1 MGDPKATLE
10 ALALSDEHG
19 FAYYSANAMV
29 DWGDWLTSFGKVH
42 EGFALLTK
50 ALSIIRTAG
59 SIHSLPWALFS
70 LAQAHAK
77 LQRPI
82 DGLSCL
88 AEAEQIIQGGG
99 QRRDE
104 AELYRLRGDLLNA
117 IGDETGAE
125 QNYKLALTLANR
137 QSAKVLELRAATG
150 LARLWREQGKLSHAH
165 DVLAPVYQWFTEG
178 LNTRVLQEAKAL
190 LKSLERKS
198 FEDLVSIDTKST
210 RSYN

>member
-1 MGDPKATLE
+1 KA
-10 ALALSDEHG
+10 
-19 FAYYSANAMV
+19 
-29 DWGDWLTSFGKVH
+29 H

-50 ALSIIRTAG
+50 ALSIIRAAG
-59 SIHSLPWALFS
+59 STHSLPWALFS

-82 DGLSCL
+82 EGLNCL

-117 IGDETGAE
+117 IGDETAAE
-125 QNYKLALTLANR
+125 KNYRLALTVANR

-150 LARLWREQGKLSHAH
+150 LARLWVDQGKRPEARDL
-165 DVLAPVYQWFTEG
+165 LAPIYGWFTEG
-178 LNTRVLQEAKAL
+178 FDTTVLKESKAL
-190 LKSLERKS
+190 LDEL
-198 FEDLVSIDTKST
+198 
-210 RSYN
+210 